1 MTSHHDASA
10 ETSPIKK
17 SRAIQPSL
25 VEQAYITLK
34 QLVLQHELRAGDQ
47 LNIVELSEQLT
58 IGRTPLHMAIHRL
71 AAEGLLEI
79 LPRKGIFVRA
89 ETLESFHELLSA
101 RLLVE
106 PHLARMA
113 SIHADDMLFEALDN
127 IVARAWECHQAGDRR
142 GCMTADRLF
151 HQTIYAAA
159 GNAILS
165 TFALSLLD
173 RSTSMWYQPSGSSS
187 KDKPNVLELEEMLT
201 VFKNGTPEEVED
213 SMLTHIQTVRDKYWR
228 HSNAKSMVSPH
239 PPYSA

>member
-1 MTSHHDASA
+1 MTSPSHDTSA
-10 ETSPIKK
+10 EPSPAKK

-25 VEQAYITLK
+25 AEQAYVTLK

-47 LNIVELSEQLT
+47 LNIIELSEQLS

-79 LPRKGIFVRA
+79 VPRKGIFVRA

-106 PHLARMA
+106 PYLARMA
-113 SIHADDMLFEALDN
+113 SIHADAPLLEELDS
-127 IVARAWECHQAGDRR
+127 IVARAWECHNADDRR
-142 GCMTADRLF
+142 GSMTADRLF

-159 GNAILS
+159 GNAILT

-173 RSTSMWYQPSGSSS
+173 RSMSMWYQPSGSPSQ
-187 KDKPNVLELEEMLT
+187 DKPNVLELEEMLS
-201 VFKNGTPEEVED
+201 VFKNGTPEEVEA
-213 SMLTHIQTVRDKYWR
+213 SMRTHIETVRDKYWR
-228 HSNAKSMVSPH
+228 SSNAKSMGLSPTKN
-239 PPYSA
+239 